1 MVSRRVPDAHWL
13 LGTKHEPWTK
23 GLFEGVGV
31 GDPPPEE
38 GAGEL
43 LPPPP
48 LDGGVGVVVGG
59 VVTISREHEAVVPP
73 FRPTQFHRRLVEE
86 SV

>member
-13 LGTKHEPWTK
+13 LVTKHEPWTK

-31 GDPPPEE
+31 GE
-38 GAGEL
+38 
-43 LPPPP
+43 PPPP
-48 LDGGVGVVVGG
+48 PPPPPDGGVGVVVGG